1 MSGDVAYKLPPTA
14 VPKLEA
20 LVDQIVARP
29 GQLIDVKGM
38 EEVPEQLDV
47 RAVMHNLPEE
57 IDEEI
62 FVKMLRLAM
71 LTECATDSYAAVFK
85 EGANRYSAD
94 WLNRFNQKVWVP
106 DEYTHATPYYHMLR
120 SLGFTEEELD
130 RQIRET
136 QDRTYEHCCGYTP
149 VELTTY
155 GTVQELLTD
164 HWHGLIA
171 RVMKP
176 AAPLAA
182 HFSNMVKR
190 RETLHTVWYRDMTA
204 VQVEENPELIKLVSN
219 TLATF
224 QMPGT
229 SLVPDC
235 GPHALD
241 WMNRLHV
248 DFNYVARELVRNI
261 NESAGNVKR
270 GGMVLVEMAV
280 ANNIAMGPFP
290 ARFVRGAM
298 NRLGG
303 AGYGLLGEAIL
314 ERVGLPLPAKWE
326 GKPDSGIRF
335 HTGIYEKIRARAR
348 TFVASKIDTRA
359 ITGETQAAPT
369 SA

>member
-1 MSGDVAYKLPPTA
+1 MSGEVAYKLPPTA
-14 VPKLEA
+14 APKLEA

-29 GQLIDVKGM
+29 GQLIDVKAM
-38 EEVPEQLDV
+38 EEMPQQLDV
-47 RAVMHNLPEE
+47 NAVMKNLPEE

-71 LTECATDSYAAVFK
+71 LTECATDSYAAVFT
-85 EGANRYSAD
+85 EGATRYKAD
-94 WLNRFNQKVWVP
+94 WLIRFNQQVWVP
-106 DEYTHATPYYHMLR
+106 DEHTHAAPYFHMLR
-120 SLGFTEEELD
+120 SLGYTEEELN

-136 QDRTYEHCCGYTP
+136 QDKTYEHCCGYTP

-176 AAPLAA
+176 AAPVAA
-182 HFSNMVKR
+182 RFSNMIKR

-204 VQVEENPELIKLVSN
+204 VQVEENPELITLVSK
-219 TLATF
+219 TLTTF

-235 GPHALD
+235 GPYALQ
-241 WMNRLHV
+241 WMNKLHV

-261 NESAGNVKR
+261 SESAGNVKR
-270 GGMVLVEMAV
+270 SGMVLVEMAV
-280 ANNIAMGPFP
+280 ARSIPMGPFP
-290 ARFVRGAM
+290 AKFVRGAM

-326 GKPDSGIRF
+326 GKPDSGIHF
-335 HTGIYEKIRARAR
+335 HLGLYEKIRAKAR
-348 TFVASKIDTRA
+348 TFIANKIDTRA
-359 ITGETQAAPT
+359 ITGETQAVPA
-369 SA
+369 